1 MPGRQKVIVA
11 FALLWPNIANAT
23 ATAGRAILGA
33 FWVVLARLAM
43 ASLGGGAAGSPA
55 RACLPARAQAAS
67 PGDPSL
73 IAIARPSRTVRSL
86 GEVASLVVEQDPDQ
100 GHADADEPARGIRD
114 ELRYTGFTPQ

>member
-11 FALLWPNIANAT
+11 FALLWPDIANAT

-43 ASLGGGAAGSPA
+43 ASLGGGAAGRPIIDRD
-55 RACLPARAQAAS
+55 RA
-67 PGDPSL
+67 
-73 IAIARPSRTVRSL
+73 PSRTVRSL